1 MNRLPTTSRDAVVLS
16 RSPPGR
22 RYLKCSEV
30 WFRLGGC
37 PVRVSLGSLG
47 RKWTPLILLAIGSY
61 RVDRFNRVLETLPD
75 VGRKVLATRLREL
88 ERGGMVR
95 RVDPGVSTLF
105 VRWVLTPKGKD
116 ALVIV
121 LMVSAFG
128 SKHHADVVFTD
139 RKPRKL
145 HEVVGPKE
153 MRLVSGLL

>member
-1 MNRLPTTSRDAVVLS
+1 
-16 RSPPGR
+16 
-22 RYLKCSEV
+22 
-30 WFRLGGC
+30 
-37 PVRVSLGSLG
+37 
-47 RKWTPLILLAIGSY
+47 LILLAIGSY
-61 RVDRFNRVLETLPD
+61 RVDRFNRLLETLPD

-116 ALVIV
+116 ALVII

-145 HEVVGPKE
+145 HEVVGPME
-153 MRLVSGLL
+153 MRLVSSLL